1 MEFSYSLELT
11 RLVFVA
17 GLFYAVFYKRFTHVT
32 PGGIIS
38 GALLA
43 IALDQS
49 VAWFMILLALSAV
62 VSASYRLFFKSQALG
77 SREQIFAHVMLS
89 VLFVAIAHMVMFQN
103 ENFELFLP
111 GYVVPGLIALM
122 YNKYNVKDVLV
133 GLNACVIATY
143 ATGVALARLIPYQY
157 TTELSSVQSGYA
169 ASFNISALP
178 ILLVI
183 SSLIAFAV
191 YKQTNARSGGII
203 ISTFIAFMLL
213 WSPIQAALFF
223 VATGI
228 TYAIIRLLLK
238 YTAII
243 GVERFAATAM
253 VAVATTTALEVIAY
267 RLNIDGAFA
276 RSVLLLPIIVS
287 IWVNE
292 LNLSRNYRVLAM
304 NTGMVLAANCLFLLI
319 WKWQ

>member
-49 VAWFMILLALSAV
+49 VAWFFTLLFLSAIV
-62 VSASYRLFFKSQALG
+62 AISYRLIFKSKALTT
-77 SREQIFAHVMLS
+77 REQTFTHVMLS
-89 VLFVAIAHMVMFQN
+89 VLFVAIAHMLMFQN

-122 YNKYNVKDVLV
+122 YNKYKVKDVLI
-133 GLNACVIATY
+133 GLNFCVIATY
-143 ATGVALARLIPYQY
+143 ATGVALAKLIPYHF
-157 TTELSSVQSGYA
+157 TTELSTIQSGYDT
-169 ASFNISALP
+169 SFNMSVLP

-183 SSLIAFAV
+183 SSLISYAI
-191 YKQTNARSGGII
+191 YKVTNARSGGII
-203 ISTFIAFMLL
+203 IATFIAFMLI

-223 VATGI
+223 AATAI
-228 TYAIIRLLLK
+228 TYGIIQLLLR

-243 GVERFAATAM
+243 GVERFAATAL
-253 VAVATTTALEVIAY
+253 VAVATTTALESIAY
-267 RLNIDGAFA
+267 HLNIDSSFA

-292 LNLSRNYRVLAM
+292 LNLTRDHVKLAL
-304 NTGMVLAANCLFLLI
+304 NTGMVLATNCLFLLI